1 MIRTSFRKEL
11 RYSAR
16 MFKTSQYFWHRIKLQ
31 DPPKVKFHKTYKEI
45 ENFHV
50 SKMAQETH
58 VYAQMTNAQML
69 FNKLSTTL
77 SHYPSNSR
85 SQMLSKNSLNLQESR
100 SHFRKTI
107 HLRCHTDFWMRLYIS
122 SDRIIVNYLWDGK
135 PIQ

>member
-1 MIRTSFRKEL
+1 
-11 RYSAR
+11 
-16 MFKTSQYFWHRIKLQ
+16 MFKTSQYFWHRRKLQ
-31 DPPKVKFHKTYKEI
+31 DPPRVKFHKTYKEI

-85 SQMLSKNSLNLQESR
+85 S
-100 SHFRKTI
+100 
-107 HLRCHTDFWMRLYIS
+107 
-122 SDRIIVNYLWDGK
+122 
-135 PIQ
+135 